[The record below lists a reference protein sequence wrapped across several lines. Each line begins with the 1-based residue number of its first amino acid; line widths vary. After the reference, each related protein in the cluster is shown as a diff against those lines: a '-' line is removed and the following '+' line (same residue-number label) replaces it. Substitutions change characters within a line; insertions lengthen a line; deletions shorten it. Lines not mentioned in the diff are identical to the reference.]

1 MQDPVKKRIMQEKEC
16 KLLLI
21 KHGALGDL
29 MQAIGIM
36 MDIRNHYPNAKI
48 TLLTAS
54 AYCHLMQHCPYV
66 DHVIADNRAP
76 IWRVDQQIKLKKKL
90 NAQSIDLVIDLQNS
104 DRTRMYQQFWF
115 ANTEWI
121 GRNAEADEPTSGL
134 SGLITLLNGAGI
146 PVQHAN
152 QPDLSWMVED
162 VSGMLTKRGIAQD
175 YIALIPGSSSQHL
188 DKRWPYYAD
197 LATAL
202 IEHGEQVAVILG
214 PDEADLAQHMPGI
227 VMQDLNWF
235 ALAGVLNGA
244 KYVVGNDTG
253 PSHMASYLNKTGLA
267 IFGPKTSAIR
277 AEIGRRQFQTI
288 TVDNLATLTTA
299 QVLQIILAAQ

>member
-1 MQDPVKKRIMQEKEC
+1 MIPEKKCNI
-16 KLLLI
+16 LVI

-48 TLLTAS
+48 TLLTAP
-54 AYCHLMQHCPYV
+54 AYCHLMQHCPFIN
-66 DHVIADNRAP
+66 HVIADNRAP

-104 DRTRMYQQFWF
+104 DRTRMYQQYWF

-121 GRNAEADEPTSGL
+121 GRNADTDEPTSGL
-134 SGLITLLNGAGI
+134 SGLITLLSDADI

-152 QPDLSWMVED
+152 ETDLSWMVED
-162 VSGMLTKRGIAQD
+162 VSDVLTKRGIAQD
-175 YIALIPGSSSQHL
+175 YIALIPGSSAQHL

-197 LATAL
+197 LAEAL
-202 IEHGEQVAVILG
+202 IERGEQVVVILG
-214 PDEADLAQHMPGI
+214 PDEADLARHMPGS

-235 ALAGVLNGA
+235 ALAGVLSGA
-244 KYVVGNDTG
+244 KFVVGNDTG
-253 PSHMASYLNKTGLA
+253 PSHIASYLNKAGLA

-277 AEIGRRQFQTI
+277 AEIGRRRFQTI
-288 TVDNLATLTTA
+288 TVDNLATLTTT
-299 QVLQIILAAQ
+299 QVLETVLSGA